1 MPRNPYAIPVF
12 FLSTVFAV
20 AAIERAALACS
31 YGTPQPLV
39 LDPQAQASDT
49 TPPSVPVAKVESVR
63 RGQGP
68 TTNAD
73 CSQSAS
79 SCDDIG
85 SIDIALSATDDQAAT
100 DKMGYQVEVVAGHL
114 PDGLAL
120 PTGPVLLMGGHLY
133 LRWIDGATDD
143 QEAVSFTLAIRAVDL
158 AGNTSPPANVEV
170 SDGGSGCSLVGR
182 RLGSSWAAMVV
193 LALVAARCL
202 RRFRRA

>member
-1 MPRNPYAIPVF
+1 MARNLYAIPVF
-12 FLSTVFAV
+12 VLGTAFAV
-20 AAIERAALACS
+20 VAIERASQACS

-49 TPPSVPVAKVESVR
+49 TPPSVPVAKVDSIR
-63 RGQGP
+63 RGRGP

-73 CSQSAS
+73 CSQSES
-79 SCDDIG
+79 SCDDTG
-85 SIDIALSATDDQAAT
+85 SIDIALTSTDEQTAT
-100 DKMGYQVEVVAGHL
+100 DKMGYQVQVVAGHL

-133 LRWIDGATDD
+133 LHWIDGATDD

-170 SDGGSGCSLVGR
+170 SDGGSGCSRVGR
-182 RLGSSWAAMVV
+182 RLGSSRAEMVA
-193 LALVAARCL
+193 LALMAARCL
-202 RRFRRA
+202 HRFRRA